1 LIAEPEIFGGFD
13 IDPSCCFLALM
24 SDGLYRTVYDAV
36 GSDSQ
41 VNAEIAGI
49 IAAQFESQSTYR
61 DVAQATVDQV
71 VRQHYHVFGSSPS
84 STATGVARS
93 RAHDDITLVVRGFGF
108 RPALQAADSITTPT
122 AMVSASGRLGLPAA
136 TPIAPLSIAIPL
148 PVPSTSEDS
157 PPRPFFGGVV
167 PVNRT
172 ATTGDY
178 VSCSAADDDEA
189 CEEDCS
195 PSYEDNTTPS
205 MEETARAMAALDL
218 DECSGKSKPE
228 RTGTPFRGPKI
239 LSQCVP
245 GPKLVKN

>member
-1 LIAEPEIFGGFD
+1 VFLFSTASSCPLIAEPEIFGGFD

-167 PVNRT
+167 
-172 ATTGDY
+172 
-178 VSCSAADDDEA
+178 
-189 CEEDCS
+189 
-195 PSYEDNTTPS
+195 
-205 MEETARAMAALDL
+205 
-218 DECSGKSKPE
+218 SGKSKPE

-245 GPKLVKN
+245 GPKLVKTIEVGGPGPARPGPGALYY